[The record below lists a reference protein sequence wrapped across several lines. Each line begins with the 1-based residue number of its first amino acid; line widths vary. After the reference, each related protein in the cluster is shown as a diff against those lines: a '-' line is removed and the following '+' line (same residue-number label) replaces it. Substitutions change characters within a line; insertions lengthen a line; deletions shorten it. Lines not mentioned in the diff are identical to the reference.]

1 MGRSSWSYLYHHF
14 LFIRMLGSKPICQAV
29 LFLYFVSLSPMAAL
43 AQNAHQNS
51 PWVVAQDNSSRSTQY
66 GQFVNKR
73 NKFTVSVISGGIN
86 STYLQMA
93 TDMANVLDGQ
103 EGDATLRVVPVVGKG
118 GEQNVMDILYLKGID
133 MGLIQQ
139 GQLTSLQEK
148 NPKLYANIKSRI
160 HFITK
165 LYNAEFHLIAPRKI
179 KSIKEL
185 EGKKVAFGKELGAT
199 DVTARTIFKKIGINV
214 KSVFGDFASNIERMR
229 TGEISA
235 VAVLGGAPIQG
246 INDIALG
253 QDFHFLPIHPDSV
266 GLKGYFNLVDDFLPT
281 KITAQDYPGMVQKGQ
296 PVASLASG
304 VVLMVYNWGPKT
316 ERYKKLEMFINRFFK
331 RFDEFLLPSRHS
343 KWREV
348 SIHAKV
354 PGWTR
359 FKPANEWLAQRRQ
372 EIGQEVSAGEMKI
385 AMDVF
390 VRQYTKIW
398 KVEQITPLQ
407 RDDIWSGIYRVFGR
421 WWAVALE
428 G

>member
-1 MGRSSWSYLYHHF
+1 MGRSSRSFLYHHF
-14 LFIRMLGSKPICQAV
+14 LLIRMLSIKHISQAV
-29 LFLYFVSLSPMAAL
+29 FFLFLVVISPLAAT
-43 AQNAHQNS
+43 AQNKEL
-51 PWVVAQDNSSRSTQY
+51 VIAQDNSTRSTQY
-66 GQFVNKR
+66 GKFVNKR
-73 NKFTVSVISGGIN
+73 NKLTVKVISGGIN

-93 TDMANVLDGQ
+93 SDMANVLDGQ
-103 EGDATLRVVPVVGKG
+103 EGQETMRVVPVIGKG

-133 MGLIQQ
+133 MGLVQQ

-165 LYNAEFHLIAPRKI
+165 LYNAEFHLIAPREI
-179 KSIKEL
+179 NSIKEL

-199 DVTARTIFKKIGINV
+199 DVTVRTIFKKIGINV
-214 KSVFGDFASNIERMR
+214 ERIYGDFASTIEQMR
-229 TGEISA
+229 NGEISA

-253 QDFHFLPIHPDSV
+253 QEFHFLPLHPDAV

-281 KITAQDYPGMVQKGQ
+281 KITAKHYPGMVRQDQ

-316 ERYKKLEMFINRFFK
+316 ERYKKLEVFINRFFK

-359 FKPANEWLAQRRQ
+359 FKPAKEWLDQRRQ
-372 EIGQEVSAGEMKI
+372 EIGQEVSSGEMKI

-407 RDDIWSGIYRVFGR
+407 RDDIWSGMYRVFGR
-421 WWAVALE
+421 WWTVDLE
-428 G
+428 R